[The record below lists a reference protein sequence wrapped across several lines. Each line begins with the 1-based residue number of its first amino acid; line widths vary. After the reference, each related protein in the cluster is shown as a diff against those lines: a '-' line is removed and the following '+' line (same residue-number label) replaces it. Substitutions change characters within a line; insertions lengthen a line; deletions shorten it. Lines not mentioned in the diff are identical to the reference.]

1 MLFNT
6 FVLTCEIFRWGSGQ
20 PKGSKEV
27 MPDRVTRATLAIY
40 PLSLEFAGYIAKAHR
55 KGRNHPS
62 CTSCGSSARSQPTVQ
77 T

>member
-20 PKGSKEV
+20 PKGSKEA

-40 PLSLEFAGYIAKAHR
+40 PAILDFTGYIAKHR
-55 KGRNHPS
+55 GTNRYAFTAS
-62 CTSCGSSARSQPTVQ
+62 RQ
-77 T
+77 